1 MRGDWLSWHMG
12 LASMLVYVRVPVGWR
27 RCARGREAR
36 REGQRAAGPGD
47 RPARHRRL
55 FDISEWTGDRRARG
69 VIFEM
74 PIPISLQA
82 SRFRPRRTIR
92 HPLSGDRTPEWTGR
106 SFYLSISTRQVRAAT
121 QKLTIELNCHG
132 VK

>member
-1 MRGDWLSWHMG
+1 MAHGSSLYVSLCTGAGGM
-12 LASMLVYVRVPVGWR
+12 ASVRAR
-27 RCARGREAR
+27 SRSEARGAARGWGPTGEAQEAISLR
-36 REGQRAAGPGD
+36 CGS
-47 RPARHRRL
+47 

-92 HPLSGDRTPEWTGR
+92 CPVTGHRSGRDDR
-106 SFYLSISTRQVRAAT
+106 SISISTRQVRAAT